1 LIQIE
6 IRRTSYSKREIDE
19 DANINRN
26 LKIVYT
32 LTVERE
38 AEKQGDKDPKSSPPT
53 IHQWTWERGRI
64 DKTMLTVL

>member
-1 LIQIE
+1 
-6 IRRTSYSKREIDE
+6 
-19 DANINRN
+19 